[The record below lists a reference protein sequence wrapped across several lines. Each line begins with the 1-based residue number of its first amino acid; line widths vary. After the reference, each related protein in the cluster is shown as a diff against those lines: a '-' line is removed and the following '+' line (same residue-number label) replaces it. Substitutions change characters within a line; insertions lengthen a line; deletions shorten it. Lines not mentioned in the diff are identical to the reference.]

1 MKRTLAGVLCL
12 VGIALGLY
20 LVRVDVV
27 EAQSAGS
34 AVILDKQGVQPPVT
48 TVDGSAVTLFSYGLP
63 GGTLGPTDEIW
74 VQTAFKHTT
83 GSTSTTYAFAFGS
96 ASVSVN
102 TSTKS
107 GTSAW
112 DVHVSNN
119 GATNAQILYQP
130 PGSNANAFLGPGVGA
145 TSAIDTTQN
154 VTFAITAK
162 AASNTDKITPEY
174 FAVYLIRHE

>member
-1 MKRTLAGVLCL
+1 MKRTLARGLCL
-12 VGIALGLY
+12 VGIAFGLY

-27 EAQSAGS
+27 EAQGASSG
-34 AVILDKQGVQPPVT
+34 VILDKQGVQPPVT
-48 TVDGSAVTLFSYGLP
+48 TVDGSAVTLFSYVLP

-83 GSTSTTYAFAFGS
+83 GTTSTTYAFAFGS

-154 VTFAITAK
+154 VTVAITAK

>member
-1 MKRTLAGVLCL
+1 MKRTLPRVLCL
-12 VGIALGLY
+12 MGIAFGLY
-20 LVRVDVV
+20 LVRVNVV
-27 EAQSAGS
+27 EAQGAAD
-34 AVILDKQGVQPPVT
+34 AVILDKQSVQPPVT
-48 TVDGSAVTLFSYGLP
+48 TVNGSAVTLFSYVLP

-83 GSTSTTYAFAFGS
+83 GKTSTTYAFAFGS
-96 ASVSVN
+96 ASMSVN
-102 TSTKS
+102 TSAGS

-119 GATNAQILYQP
+119 GVTNAQILYQP
-130 PGSNANAFLGPGVGA
+130 PGSNANVFLGPGVGA

-154 VTFAITAK
+154 VTIAITAK

-174 FAVYLIRHE
+174 FAVYLIRHT

>member
-1 MKRTLAGVLCL
+1 M
-12 VGIALGLY
+12 GIAFGLY
-20 LVRVDVV
+20 LVQVNVV
-27 EAQSAGS
+27 EAQGVADS
-34 AVILDKQGVQPPVT
+34 VILDKQGVQPPVT
-48 TVDGSAVTLFSYGLP
+48 TVSGTAVTLFSYVLP
-63 GGTLGPTDEIW
+63 GGALGPTDEIW

-83 GSTSTTYAFAFGS
+83 GKTSTTYAFAFGS

-102 TSTKS
+102 TSAGS

-119 GATNAQILYQP
+119 GVTNAQILYQP
-130 PGSNANAFLGPGVGA
+130 PGSNANVFLGPGVGA

-154 VTFAITAK
+154 VTIAITAK

-174 FAVYLIRHE
+174 FAVYLIRHA